1 MTRIAAITGAALV
14 LAGCGGST
22 APPPVAK
29 PPRIPHALAQTWAAQ
44 ANAVAQALRAGDGC
58 TAVRDATEL
67 RASIAQ
73 SELQVPRRLRAM
85 LVSTVNALPGRIT
98 CNPAPPVHPHPH
110 PPPHPPGP
118 HDHGP
123 GHGHDHGPGPG
134 DQG

>member
-1 MTRIAAITGAALV
+1 MTRIAAIAAAVLV

-29 PPRIPHALAQTWAAQ
+29 PPRIPRALAQTWAAQ

-73 SELQVPRRLRAM
+73 SEQQVPRRLRAM

-98 CNPAPPVHPHPH
+98 CNPAPPPVHPHPH
-110 PPPHPPGP
+110 PPPHPPK
-118 HDHGP
+118 HH
-123 GHGHDHGPGPG
+123 GHGHDHGPGGG

>member
-1 MTRIAAITGAALV
+1 MTRVAAIAAAALV

-29 PPRIPHALAQTWAAQ
+29 PPRIPRALAQSWAAQ
-44 ANAVAQALRAGDGC
+44 ANDVAQALQAGDGC
-58 TAVRDATEL
+58 TAVRYATEL

-98 CNPAPPVHPHPH
+98 RNPAPPPVNPHPHPH
-110 PPPHPPGP
+110 PPHHPP
-118 HDHGP
+118 DHH
-123 GHGHDHGPGPG
+123 GHGHDRGPGGG

>member
-1 MTRIAAITGAALV
+1 MKRLAAIAAAALV

-29 PPRIPHALAQTWAAQ
+29 PPRIPRALAQTWAAQ
-44 ANAVAQALRAGDGC
+44 ANAVAQALQAGDGC

-73 SELQVPRRLRAM
+73 SEQQVPRRLRAM
-85 LVSTVNALPGRIT
+85 LVATVNALPGRIT
-98 CNPAPPVHPHPH
+98 CNPAPPPVVKPAKGPK
-110 PPPHPPGP
+110 PPKH
-118 HDHGP
+118 HDH
-123 GHGHDHGPGPG
+123 GHGHDHGPGGG